1 MKRHYSP
8 ALYALFMMLAM
19 MPGLKTHAQQIIL
32 NDNLFDALERVIT
45 LNDEHKYLEAYRTVI
60 AVDRN
65 LDQAMQGHD
74 VSQLDDSDFEL
85 LYWPIKKSRAEVAYK
100 LGLYH
105 EMAGISARL
114 DSALAEQT
122 DLEQSRR
129 DGLRADLL
137 KIDGGRFFLTRNYD
151 DAVTALQKA
160 LELKPF
166 DPVFTA
172 AVHDDLAQNY
182 YALGQYDMALAQLD
196 TVLSSNPRFSAD
208 YRDPAT
214 NDERMEIE
222 SQRALCMAR
231 MGQFQEALDI
241 ITPIVKHYKSRD
253 QRRYAEALR
262 KQGKIMM
269 LQYDATGQFN
279 KQAQRCY
286 SDYLTVMKSYIDSH
300 FLDMSEDEREQ
311 FWLAEQPFVT
321 DCYRLEDKNAEMLY
335 DVALFSKAVLLQ
347 MGREFT
353 PEMTHAER
361 QQVLSSMR
369 VQWRDVQRALP
380 NDAAAIEFVSYQKD
394 GERDQI
400 AALVITK
407 GANKPAFIPIA
418 AVDSILGHMTSTGK
432 TVRDIISSTN
442 DPTGNDA
449 MYADSTLS
457 ALIWNQDL
465 IRALGKSSKVY
476 FAADGIFHALAVEYL
491 SPDTLTNYY
500 RLTSTRMLTQSKRT
514 LNTGDML
521 ICAGVD
527 FNKSCQTN
535 TRVDNDAMAYSIMAA
550 SRVSLLPLDNS
561 FTEMDS
567 IMTIRGYR
575 ASDMV
580 LQKDSVN
587 EVIVRQL
594 MQRYHIVHFATHGK
608 SSTAISAG
616 NDLQPA
622 SSDTQL
628 SHSCLFLSGAMSAI
642 YQPQFDASQAD
653 GILSARELAGM
664 NLNHVDLAVLSAC
677 LTGRGNISTDGVYG
691 LQRGLKAAGV
701 QSIIV
706 SLWEVEDRAT
716 NRLMTYLYRNLE
728 EGMPLHEAFE
738 HARESLREYTQ
749 TSSFRGR
756 TTTKQPFNSPH
767 NYDAFI
773 LIDGI

>member
-1 MKRHYSP
+1 MERHTP
-8 ALYALFMMLAM
+8 TLIALIVLLAI
-19 MPGLKTHAQQIIL
+19 MPGLKSHAQQVVL
-32 NDNLFDALERVIT
+32 NDNLFDALEHVIT
-45 LNDEHKYLEAYRTVI
+45 LNDEHKYLEAYRAVI
-60 AVDRN
+60 TVDRD
-65 LDQAMQGHD
+65 LDQAMLGYQ

-85 LYWPIKKSRAEVAYK
+85 LYWPVKKSRAEVAYK
-100 LGLYH
+100 LGLYN
-105 EMAGISARL
+105 EMAVISARL
-114 DSALAEQT
+114 DSALVERTDMEQT
-122 DLEQSRR
+122 RR
-129 DGLRADLL
+129 EGMRADLL
-137 KIDGGRFFLTRNYD
+137 KIDGGRFFLTRNFD
-151 DAVTALQKA
+151 EAVTALQKA

-166 DPVFTA
+166 DAHFTA
-172 AVHDDLAQNY
+172 IVHDDLAQNY
-182 YALGQYDMALAQLD
+182 YAMGQYAKALAQLD
-196 TVLSSNPRFSAD
+196 TVLSTNPRFSAD

-231 MGQFQEALDI
+231 MGQFKEALNI
-241 ITPIVKHYKSRD
+241 IMPIVKHYKSGD

-279 KQAQRCY
+279 KQAQHCY
-286 SDYLTVMKSYIDSH
+286 SDYLDVMRSYIDSH

-321 DCYRLEDKNAEMLY
+321 DCYRLEDKDSEMLY

-353 PEMTHAER
+353 PEMTRAER

-369 VQWRDVQRALP
+369 VQWRDVQRSLP
-380 NDAAAIEFVSYQKD
+380 NDAAAIEFVNYQKG
-394 GERDQI
+394 GERDHI

-407 GANKPAFIPIA
+407 SATKPTFIPIA
-418 AVDSILGHMTSTGK
+418 TVDSILGHMTSTGK

-465 IRALGKSSKVY
+465 TRALGKSSKVY

-500 RLTSTRMLTQSKRT
+500 RLTSTRMLTQSKRD

-521 ICAGVD
+521 MCAGVD
-527 FNKSCQTN
+527 FNKSCQTS
-535 TRVDNDAMAYSIMAA
+535 TRVDNDAIAYSIMA
-550 SRVSLLPLDNS
+550 SNRVSLLPLDNS

-575 ASDMV
+575 ASDMI

-587 EVIVRQL
+587 EAIVRQL

-608 SSTAISAG
+608 SSTAISG
-616 NDLQPA
+616 DNDLRPA
-622 SSDTQL
+622 SRDTQL
-628 SHSCLFLSGAMSAI
+628 SQSCLFLSGALSAI

-664 NLNHVDLAVLSAC
+664 DLNHVDLAVLSAC
-677 LTGRGNISTDGVYG
+677 LTGRGDISTDGVYG

-716 NRLMTYLYRNLE
+716 NRLMTYLYRYLE

-738 HARESLREYTQ
+738 KARKSLREYTQ
-749 TSSFRGR
+749 TSSFRGK
-756 TTTKQPFNSPH
+756 TTMKQPFNYPH